1 MISKI
6 LKSISVAVVLL
17 VVSACARL
25 PMILVDQV
33 GPDVIS
39 GSKND
44 SLYYSPSGPSIGASQ
59 MQIINGFL
67 YAGNGPQDDYAVARK
82 FLTVDNTSKWH
93 PSSETLIQTG
103 QTSVVANTG
112 TKIRLRVNF
121 DARVALDGTY
131 HSEPGSS
138 RILDFR
144 LLQENGQWRISSAP
158 NLTILLG
165 PNFSVLFKAIPIY
178 FWDKSFS
185 YLVPDVRWFPIRASL
200 ATRVTNALLSG
211 PSQWLVPAVQNIF
224 PSGTKLNINS
234 VTVDGGLA
242 SIDFNSSVLKVT
254 AWKRPYLRSQLL
266 ASLSSVDGITQ
277 VSISVERT
285 VQPIGV
291 GASGM
296 PESSSNLPVVLNQEG
311 LSHIAGLSLF
321 NIRGTKELVAKQN
334 ATKFAIST
342 DESLVVLLGKG
353 SVYSYNLGILS
364 NATHLI
370 DDRKGQNNP
379 SIDPFNNIWTT
390 TSRAGS
396 LIRITDVNGGQVSL
410 ANPFGKKSVIRDLSV
425 SPEGSRV
432 VVLHNPIKG
441 VSVDVFAIIR
451 DKNRKVVGL
460 GAAQPIAEFGSRS
473 QAISWVDHTNLTS
486 LVSDS
491 NGDQSSLE
499 VMVGGP
505 GSSGSRTFDGLN
517 TVTVVGGSQYYLD
530 STGVL
535 YVSKA
540 LGWDHLLSTVISL
553 RMAGQ

>member
-1 MISKI
+1 MIAKL
-6 LKSISVAVVLL
+6 LKGISLAAVLVLL
-17 VVSACARL
+17 SACAKL
-25 PMILVDQV
+25 PLILVDQV

-44 SLYYSPSGPSIGASQ
+44 SLYYSPSGPTDGSTQ
-59 MQIINGFL
+59 VQIINGFL

-82 FLTVDNTSKWH
+82 FLTVDNTAKWH
-93 PSSETLIQTG
+93 PSSETLIQSGDT
-103 QTSVVANTG
+103 TVVANSG
-112 TKIRLRVNF
+112 TKIRLKVNF

-158 NLTILLG
+158 NLTILLK
-165 PNFSVLFKAIPIY
+165 PNFSVLFKSIPIY

-185 YLVPDVRWFPIRASL
+185 YLVPDVRWFPLRASL

-211 PSQWLVPAVQNIF
+211 PSPWLAPAVQSIF

-234 VTVDGGLA
+234 VTVDVGLA
-242 SIDFNSSVLKVT
+242 SIDFNSSILKVT

-285 VQPIGV
+285 VQQIGV

-296 PESSSNLPVVLNQEG
+296 PENSSNLPVVLNQDG

-334 ATKFAIST
+334 ATKFAISS
-342 DESLVVLLGKG
+342 DETLVVLLGNG
-353 SVYSYNLGILS
+353 SVYSYNLGLLS

-370 DDRKGQNNP
+370 DDRAGLNNP

-390 TSRAGS
+390 TKRAGS
-396 LIRITDVNGGQVSL
+396 VIRITDVNGNQVSL
-410 ANPFGKKSVIRDLSV
+410 ANPFGKKSVIRDISV
-425 SPEGSRV
+425 SPEGSRLAI
-432 VVLHNPIKG
+432 LHSPIQG
-441 VSVDVFAIIR
+441 ISVDVLAIVR
-451 DKNRKVVGL
+451 DKNRKVIGL
-460 GAAQPIAEFGSRS
+460 GSPQPLAEFGPKS
-473 QAISWVDHTNLTS
+473 QEISWVDHTNLTS
-486 LVSDS
+486 LVSDAR
-491 NGDQSSLE
+491 GDQTTLQA
-499 VMVGGP
+499 MVGGP
-505 GSSGSRTFDGLN
+505 SSVGLRTFAGLN
-517 TVTVVGGSQYYLD
+517 TVTIVGGSQYYLD
-530 STGVL
+530 SSGVL

-540 LGWDHLLSTVISL
+540 LGWDHLLSSVSSL